1 MVEAKFEQIEAEVE
15 RMIQQ
20 RDFDIENFQI
30 QIDKEF
36 QNVS

>member
-1 MVEAKFEQIEAEVE
+1 MVEAKFEQIEAEFE

-36 QNVS
+36 PNVS

>member
-1 MVEAKFEQIEAEVE
+1 
-15 RMIQQ
+15 MIQQ

-36 QNVS
+36 PDIS